1 MYRVSSLGRSCQART
16 GTKKL
21 NGMHK
26 SQSEVSGITSSLAQQ
41 FSKHPNRTV
50 ASPGIKHKHF
60 SPAPSSHSLINIKSE
75 KADATQGDFI
85 FYIFAFSGLLCCSSA
100 TASQPWLNSPNAP
113 DAVWGSVARK
123 EVELCQWTL
132 SILLTNYFPDC
143 RPNYHNFQKFFW
155 TKKQRCLTLYL
166 PSLNPL
172 DYQCSLSH
180 Y

>member
-85 FYIFAFSGLLCCSSA
+85 FYIFALDCYVAPLLLHPNLGSIHQMRLMQSGEVLLGKK
-100 TASQPWLNSPNAP
+100 LNYVS
-113 DAVWGSVARK
+113 
-123 EVELCQWTL
+123 ELCQ
-132 SILLTNYFPDC
+132 FC
-143 RPNYHNFQKFFW
+143 
-155 TKKQRCLTLYL
+155 
-166 PSLNPL
+166 
-172 DYQCSLSH
+172 
-180 Y
+180 